1 MKLSRN
7 TRFDKIDGNS
17 KFRIRAGSGN
27 NRTDFQVDSPQAQE
41 ILLWLLVL
49 REEKTLEEVEQQA
62 IKIIGIDIKQA
73 RELSAK
79 FLDLGVL
86 EESPDQ
92 VLEQIRDEWD
102 KYGWRDA
109 ADFHIA
115 CRNLKF
121 VPDLDGGETYHKI
134 YDDLLSQPEFAGG
147 QPPHYSPK
155 ETDQKFTIRHCS
167 LNPEIT
173 VEDVFNRSKPINK
186 FIGAPPDLDAVI
198 GAIRDGFS
206 TQRLVKGSLG
216 VHQQRP
222 YPSGGARH
230 PFELYLISDL
240 EGKGTYGTYWYDPLT
255 EELNLQQDG
264 IDKRAIDAACFGKGG
279 IVSSEIFIAISCRW
293 SRHSWK
299 YRYSRS
305 YRMIMLELG
314 HLVQSLNL
322 NFRARGIDVFQCPSL
337 HDSTWSELLCL
348 DDDCAEAPVYILSLG
363 TQGIL

>member
-1 MKLSRN
+1 MKLSRS

-92 VLEQIRDEWD
+92 VSEQIRDEWD

-173 VEDVFNRSKPINK
+173 VEEVFNRSKPINN
-186 FIGAPPDLDAVI
+186 LLEH
-198 GAIRDGFS
+198 RQTY
-206 TQRLVKGSLG
+206 TQL
-216 VHQQRP
+216 
-222 YPSGGARH
+222 
-230 PFELYLISDL
+230 
-240 EGKGTYGTYWYDPLT
+240 
-255 EELNLQQDG
+255 
-264 IDKRAIDAACFGKGG
+264 
-279 IVSSEIFIAISCRW
+279 
-293 SRHSWK
+293 
-299 YRYSRS
+299 
-305 YRMIMLELG
+305 
-314 HLVQSLNL
+314 
-322 NFRARGIDVFQCPSL
+322 
-337 HDSTWSELLCL
+337 
-348 DDDCAEAPVYILSLG
+348 
-363 TQGIL
+363 